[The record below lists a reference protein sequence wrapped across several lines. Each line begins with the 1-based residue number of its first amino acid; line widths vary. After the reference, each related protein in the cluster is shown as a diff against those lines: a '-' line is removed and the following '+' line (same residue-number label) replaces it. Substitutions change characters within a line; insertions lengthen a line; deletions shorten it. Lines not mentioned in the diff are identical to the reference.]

1 MFSIFCKLIVFL
13 YLYVFFILKFWK
25 EKNWFYVDLVK
36 KYFFI
41 LSNIK
46 MFFVIFCVSIMVFSI
61 VEKNEVNKVYVNNVC
76 IVI

>member
-1 MFSIFCKLIVFL
+1 MQIWLKNIFL
-13 YLYVFFILKFWK
+13 
-25 EKNWFYVDLVK
+25 
-36 KYFFI
+36 

-46 MFFVIFCVSIMVFSI
+46 MFFVVFSVSIMVFSI